1 MPSRCAP
8 PPGWASGLTSA
19 FSCCRTE
26 RGTTR
31 ISAPRGSMAT
41 VTELLQPVELDLETL
56 LGDLRNLIGA
66 GHPILQAA
74 AEHLFSAGG
83 KRLRP
88 GIVLL
93 ISRALA
99 ADGELTPRH
108 RRLAEITEVIHTASL
123 VHDDVVDEAS
133 TRRGVDTVHSRFDA
147 RVAVL
152 AGDFLF
158 AQASWHLA
166 NLDDL
171 DVVKLLSR
179 VIMDLADGEVKQG
192 LYRFDTSQSFETYFE
207 KSYCKTAS
215 LIANSSRAAG
225 VLSEC
230 NPQQLDS
237 LYQFGRQL
245 GLAFQVV
252 DDILDFT
259 GSDQQLGKPAASD
272 LASGYLTAP
281 TFYALEEHPSLQPL
295 IDRQFSEPGDLDKA
309 LEMVRAS
316 KAIERT
322 RELAETFARESREAI
337 AWLPESAA
345 QRALMDLPDF
355 VLSRLY

>member
-1 MPSRCAP
+1 M
-8 PPGWASGLTSA
+8 T
-19 FSCCRTE
+19 
-26 RGTTR
+26 
-31 ISAPRGSMAT
+31 T
-41 VTELLQPVELDLETL
+41 VTELLQPVEKDLEAL
-56 LGDLRNLIGA
+56 IFELKNLIGA

-74 AEHLFSAGG
+74 AEHLFAAGG

-93 ISRALA
+93 ISKAISEDSSLSIK
-99 ADGELTPRH
+99 H
-108 RRLAEITEVIHTASL
+108 KRLAEITEMIHTASL

-133 TRRGVDTVHSRFDA
+133 IRRGVETVHSRFNT

-166 NLDDL
+166 NLDNVN
-171 DVVKLLSR
+171 VVKLLSR
-179 VIMDLADGEVKQG
+179 VIMDLAEGEIKQN
-192 LYRFDTSQSFETYFE
+192 LNRYDSAQTFSKYIN

-215 LIANSSRAAG
+215 LIANSSKAAG
-225 VLSEC
+225 VLSDLNNDKLEM
-230 NPQQLDS
+230 
-237 LYQFGRQL
+237 LYEFGKNI

-259 GSDQQLGKPAASD
+259 GNDKQLGKPAVSD

-281 TFYALEEHPSLQPL
+281 VLYALEENKNLSVL
-295 IDRQFSEPGDLDKA
+295 INRELSEKDDLSNA
-309 LEMVRAS
+309 LEIIMNSDAIDKSRKLAEKFATLS
-316 KAIERT
+316 KDAIE
-322 RELAETFARESREAI
+322 
-337 AWLPESAA
+337 WLPESESKI
-345 QRALMDLPDF
+345 ALLSLPDF

>member
-1 MPSRCAP
+1 
-8 PPGWASGLTSA
+8 
-19 FSCCRTE
+19 
-26 RGTTR
+26 
-31 ISAPRGSMAT
+31 MAT
-41 VTELLQPVELDLETL
+41 VAELLQPVEADLDAL
-56 LGDLRNLIGA
+56 LADLRSLIGA

-74 AEHLFSAGG
+74 AEHLFAAGG

-93 ISRALA
+93 ISRAISS
-99 ADGELTPRH
+99 DGELGSRH
-108 RRLAEITEVIHTASL
+108 RRLAEITEMIHTASL
-123 VHDDVVDEAS
+123 VHDDVVDEAA
-133 TRRGVDTVHSRFDA
+133 TRRGVDTVHSRFNH

-171 DVVKLLSR
+171 AVVKLLSR
-179 VIMDLADGEVKQG
+179 VIMDLADGEVRQG
-192 LYRFDTSQSFETYFE
+192 LFRYDTGQTFETYLE

-215 LIANSSRAAG
+215 LMANSAKAAG
-225 VLSEC
+225 VLGGLPS
-230 NPQQLDS
+230 NQLDD
-237 LYQFGRQL
+237 LYRFGRQL

-281 TFYALEEHPSLQPL
+281 VLYALEERPALAGL
-295 IDRQFSEPGDLDKA
+295 IEREFSEEGDLEHA
-309 LEMVRAS
+309 LEMVRS
-316 KAIERT
+316 CEAIPRSNA
-322 RELAETFARESREAI
+322 LAEGFAHDAGNAIDWLDPSESRSALLC
-337 AWLPESAA
+337 LPE
-345 QRALMDLPDF
+345 F

>member
-1 MPSRCAP
+1 MK
-8 PPGWASGLTSA
+8 
-19 FSCCRTE
+19 
-26 RGTTR
+26 
-31 ISAPRGSMAT
+31 T
-41 VTELLQPVELDLETL
+41 VAELLQPVESDLEDL
-56 LGDLRNLIGA
+56 LSDLRNLIGA

-93 ISRALA
+93 LSRALDPA
-99 ADGELTPRH
+99 GGLGSRH
-108 RRLAEITEVIHTASL
+108 RRLAEITEMIHTASL
-123 VHDDVVDEAS
+123 VHDDVVDEAD
-133 TRRGVDTVHSRFDA
+133 TRRGVATVHSRFNS

-166 NLDDL
+166 NLDNL
-171 DVVKLLSR
+171 EVVKLLSR
-179 VIMDLADGEVKQG
+179 VIMDLADGEVRQG
-192 LYRFDTSQSFETYFE
+192 LFRYDTGQSLETYLE

-215 LIANSSRAAG
+215 LMANSARAAG
-225 VLSEC
+225 VLSGLPES
-230 NPQQLDS
+230 QLDL

-259 GSDQQLGKPAASD
+259 GDDAQLGKPAASD
-272 LASGYLTAP
+272 LASGTLTAP
-281 TFYALEEHPSLQPL
+281 VLYAMEQQPL
-295 IDRQFSEPGDLDKA
+295 LAVLIEREFSELEDLPQALALVRQSDGIQRSRQLAEGFARKAGECLDFLPPSESRKA
-309 LEMVRAS
+309 L
-316 KAIERT
+316 
-322 RELAETFARESREAI
+322 LA
-337 AWLPESAA
+337 
-345 QRALMDLPDF
+345 LPDF

>member
-1 MPSRCAP
+1 MN
-8 PPGWASGLTSA
+8 
-19 FSCCRTE
+19 
-26 RGTTR
+26 
-31 ISAPRGSMAT
+31 T
-41 VTELLQPVELDLETL
+41 VTELLQPVENDLD
-56 LGDLRNLIGA
+56 DLISELKNLIGA

-93 ISRALA
+93 ISRAISK
-99 ADGELTPRH
+99 DFCLTNKH
-108 RRLAEITEVIHTASL
+108 KRLAEITEMIHTASL

-133 TRRGVDTVHSRFDA
+133 TRRGVDTVHSRFNT

-166 NLDDL
+166 NLENVK
-171 DVVKLLSR
+171 VVKLLSR
-179 VIMDLADGEVKQG
+179 VIMDLAEGEIKQN
-192 LYRFDTSQSFETYFE
+192 LNRFDSGQTFSKYIN

-215 LIANSSRAAG
+215 LIANSSKAAG
-225 VLSEC
+225 VLS
-230 NPQQLDS
+230 NLDDNK
-237 LYQFGRQL
+237 LNMLFEFGKNI

-259 GSDQQLGKPAASD
+259 GNDKQLGKPAISD

-281 TFYALEEHPSLQPL
+281 VLYALEENNNLSVL
-295 IDRQFSEPGDLDKA
+295 IN
-309 LEMVRAS
+309 
-316 KAIERT
+316 
-322 RELAETFARESREAI
+322 RELAEKEDLNNSLEIIMNSNAIKRSRKLAEDFAILSKEAI
-337 AWLPESAA
+337 IWIPDSEYKRALLALPE
-345 QRALMDLPDF
+345 F

>member
-1 MPSRCAP
+1 
-8 PPGWASGLTSA
+8 
-19 FSCCRTE
+19 
-26 RGTTR
+26 
-31 ISAPRGSMAT
+31 MAT
-41 VTELLQPVELDLETL
+41 VAELLQPVETDLDAL
-56 LGDLRNLIGA
+56 LADLRSLIGA

-74 AEHLFSAGG
+74 AEHLFAAGG

-93 ISRALA
+93 LSRAISPG
-99 ADGELTPRH
+99 GELSQRH
-108 RRLAEITEVIHTASL
+108 RRLAEITEMIHTASL

-133 TRRGVDTVHSRFDA
+133 TRRGVATVHSRFNH

-171 DVVKLLSR
+171 EVVKLLSR

-192 LYRFDTSQSFETYFE
+192 LFRYDTGQSFETYLE

-215 LIANSSRAAG
+215 LIANSARAAG
-225 VLSEC
+225 VLSELPE
-230 NPQQLDS
+230 PQLAE
-237 LYQFGRQL
+237 LYRFGRQL

-281 TFYALEEHPSLQPL
+281 ALYALEERPALAGL
-295 IDRQFSEPGDLDKA
+295 IEREFSQAGDLQQA
-309 LEMVRAS
+309 LELVRGCD
-316 KAIERT
+316 AIPRA
-322 RELAETFARESREAI
+322 RALAEGFAREAGEALN
-337 AWLPESAA
+337 WLPTSDAT
-345 QRALMDLPDF
+345 RALRGLPDF

>member
-1 MPSRCAP
+1 MS
-8 PPGWASGLTSA
+8 
-19 FSCCRTE
+19 
-26 RGTTR
+26 
-31 ISAPRGSMAT
+31 T
-41 VTELLQPVELDLETL
+41 VTELLQPVETDLETL
-56 LGDLRNLIGA
+56 LGDLRSLIGA

-93 ISRALA
+93 LSRALS
-99 ADGELTPRH
+99 DKGELSPRH
-108 RRLAEITEVIHTASL
+108 RRLAEITEMIHTASL

-147 RVAVL
+147 RIAVL

-179 VIMDLADGEVKQG
+179 VIMDLADGEIKQG
-192 LYRFDTSQSFETYFE
+192 LYRFDTAQTYETYLE

-215 LIANSSRAAG
+215 LIANSCRAAG
-225 VLSEC
+225 VLSGC
-230 NPQQLDS
+230 SPSQLDD

-259 GSDQQLGKPAASD
+259 GNDKQLGKPAVSD

-281 TFYALEEHPSLQPL
+281 VLYALEENENLSVL
-295 IDRQFSEPGDLDKA
+295 IN
-309 LEMVRAS
+309 
-316 KAIERT
+316 
-322 RELAETFARESREAI
+322 RELVEKEDLNNALNIVMNSQAIKRSRKLAEDFALQSKEALL
-337 AWLPESAA
+337 WLPDSEYK
-345 QRALMDLPDF
+345 RALLSLPEF

>member
-1 MPSRCAP
+1 
-8 PPGWASGLTSA
+8 
-19 FSCCRTE
+19 
-26 RGTTR
+26 
-31 ISAPRGSMAT
+31 MAT
-41 VTELLQPVELDLETL
+41 VTELLQPVEQDLEVL
-56 LGDLRNLIGA
+56 VDDLKSLIGA

-83 KRLRP
+83 KQFRP

-93 ISRALA
+93 ISRAISRN
-99 ADGELTPRH
+99 GELSSRH
-108 RRLAEITEVIHTASL
+108 RRLAQITEMIHTASL
-123 VHDDVVDEAS
+123 VHDDVVDGAS
-133 TRRGVDTVHSRFDA
+133 TRRGVATVHSRFNH

-166 NLDDL
+166 NLDNL

-192 LYRFDTSQSFETYFE
+192 LFRFDSRQKFSTYLD

-215 LIANSSRAAG
+215 LIANSSQAAG
-225 VLSEC
+225 VLSGINDDKLE
-230 NPQQLDS
+230 S
-237 LYQFGRQL
+237 LYMFGRKL

-259 GSDQQLGKPAASD
+259 GDDLQLGKPAASD
-272 LASGYLTAP
+272 LASGYLTSPAL
-281 TFYALEEHPSLQPL
+281 YALEQYPSLAKL
-295 IDRQFSEPGDLDKA
+295 IEREFKNHGDLEEA
-309 LEMVRAS
+309 LRLVRDS
-316 KAIERT
+316 NAINRS
-322 RELAETFARESREAI
+322 RKLAEKFATEACQEI
-337 AWLPESAA
+337 DWIPDSPYKVSLLNLPEY
-345 QRALMDLPDF
+345 

>member
-1 MPSRCAP
+1 MSPRINKAKELMP
-8 PPGWASGLTSA
+8 
-19 FSCCRTE
+19 
-26 RGTTR
+26 
-31 ISAPRGSMAT
+31 T

-56 LGDLRNLIGA
+56 LSDLRSLIGTK
-66 GHPILQAA
+66 HPILQAA
-74 AEHLFSAGG
+74 SEHLFSAGG

-93 ISRALA
+93 ISRS
-99 ADGELTPRH
+99 LTPTGDLSSRH
-108 RRLAEITEVIHTASL
+108 RRLAQITEMIHTASL
-123 VHDDVVDEAS
+123 VHDDVVDEAA
-133 TRRGVDTVHSRFDA
+133 TRRGVDTVHSRFNH

-166 NLDDL
+166 NLDNL

-192 LYRFDTSQSFETYFE
+192 LSRYDSGQTLDTYLE

-215 LIANSSRAAG
+215 LIANSAQAAG
-225 VLSEC
+225 VLSGESEIH
-230 NPQQLDS
+230 LRS
-237 LYQFGRQL
+237 LYSFGKQL

-259 GSDQQLGKPAASD
+259 SNEEQLGKPAASD

-281 TFYALEEHPSLQPL
+281 AIYALMDNPSLGTL
-295 IDRQFSEPGDLDKA
+295 
-309 LEMVRAS
+309 
-316 KAIERT
+316 IEREFSKEGDVENALCIVRNSNAIPKT
-322 RELAETFARESREAI
+322 LKLAEDFAKQAEESI
-337 AWLPESAA
+337 QWLPESEF
-345 QRALMDLPDF
+345 RNALLALPKY

>member
-1 MPSRCAP
+1 MN
-8 PPGWASGLTSA
+8 
-19 FSCCRTE
+19 
-26 RGTTR
+26 
-31 ISAPRGSMAT
+31 T
-41 VTELLQPVELDLETL
+41 VTELLQPVENDLD
-56 LGDLRNLIGA
+56 DLIRELKNLIGA

-93 ISRALA
+93 TSKAISPNFS
-99 ADGELTPRH
+99 LTTKH
-108 RRLAEITEVIHTASL
+108 KRLAEITEMIHTASL

-133 TRRGVDTVHSRFDA
+133 TRRGVETVHSRFNT

-166 NLDDL
+166 NLDNVK
-171 DVVKLLSR
+171 VVKLLSR
-179 VIMDLADGEVKQG
+179 VIMDLAEGEIKQN
-192 LYRFDTSQSFETYFE
+192 LNRFDSGQTFSKYIN
-207 KSYCKTAS
+207 KSYSKTAS
-215 LIANSSRAAG
+215 LIANSTKAAG
-225 VLSEC
+225 VLSNLEEKK
-230 NPQQLDS
+230 LDC
-237 LYQFGRQL
+237 LYEFGKNI

-259 GSDQQLGKPAASD
+259 GNDKQLGKPAVSD

-281 TFYALEEHPSLQPL
+281 VLYALEENKNLSIL
-295 IDRQFSEPGDLDKA
+295 IN
-309 LEMVRAS
+309 
-316 KAIERT
+316 
-322 RELAETFARESREAI
+322 RELVEKEDLNNALNIIMDSQAIKRSRKLAEDFAIRSNEAI
-337 AWLPESAA
+337 SWLPDSEYK
-345 QRALMDLPDF
+345 RALLALPEF

>member
-1 MPSRCAP
+1 
-8 PPGWASGLTSA
+8 
-19 FSCCRTE
+19 
-26 RGTTR
+26 
-31 ISAPRGSMAT
+31 MAT
-41 VTELLQPVELDLETL
+41 VAELLQPVEADLDAL
-56 LGDLRNLIGA
+56 LADLRSLIGA

-74 AEHLFSAGG
+74 AEHLFAAGG
-83 KRLRP
+83 KQLRP

-93 ISRALA
+93 LSRAVA
-99 ADGELTPRH
+99 ADGELGPRH
-108 RRLAEITEVIHTASL
+108 RRLAEITEMIHTASL
-123 VHDDVVDEAS
+123 VHDDVVDEAA
-133 TRRGVDTVHSRFDA
+133 TRRGVDTVHSRFNH

-171 DVVKLLSR
+171 EVVKLLSR

-192 LYRFDTSQSFETYFE
+192 LFRYDTGQSFETYLE

-215 LIANSSRAAG
+215 LIANSARAAG
-225 VLSEC
+225 VLTGLPAS
-230 NPQQLDS
+230 QLDD
-237 LYQFGRQL
+237 LYRFGRQL

-259 GSDQQLGKPAASD
+259 GSDLQLGKPAASD

-281 TFYALEEHPSLQPL
+281 ALYALEERPALAGL
-295 IDRQFSEPGDLDKA
+295 IEREFSEEGDLEQA
-309 LEMVRAS
+309 LELVRGCE
-316 KAIERT
+316 AIPRS
-322 RELAETFARESREAI
+322 RALAEGFAQE
-337 AWLPESAA
+337 AA
-345 QRALMDLPDF
+345 QALDWLVPSEPRSALRALPDF